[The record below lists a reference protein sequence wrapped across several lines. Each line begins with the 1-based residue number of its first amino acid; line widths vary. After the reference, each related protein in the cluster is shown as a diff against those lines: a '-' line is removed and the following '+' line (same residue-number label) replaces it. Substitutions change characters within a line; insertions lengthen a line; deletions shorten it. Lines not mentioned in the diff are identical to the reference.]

1 MIIIGGIKKETA
13 DQEFQAGMSVL
24 EEMDESIFNKKPKNE
39 PLDIKPKIEPKE
51 EVIEKDSFGIFEKS
65 TENVNIEGT
74 SEANPEIEANT
85 AETSENVSRKSNIDN
100 VEIDSPPN
108 ETYSNN
114 KEFYDW
120 VSIKSYLKSRR
131 NEAKFL
137 NLKELFVKMY
147 PRLGSVKT
155 KNKSIQNMKN
165 CFKTKS

>member
-1 MIIIGGIKKETA
+1 M
-13 DQEFQAGMSVL
+13 
-24 EEMDESIFNKKPKNE
+24 
-39 PLDIKPKIEPKE
+39 KPKIEPKE

-147 PRLGSVKT
+147 PRFGSVKT

>member
-1 MIIIGGIKKETA
+1 M
-13 DQEFQAGMSVL
+13 
-24 EEMDESIFNKKPKNE
+24 
-39 PLDIKPKIEPKE
+39 KPKIEPKE

-147 PRLGSVKT
+147 PRLESVKT
-155 KNKSIQNMKN
+155 KNKSIQNSFGLSGKKPN
-165 CFKTKS
+165 YVCRSRFFFGHFLRNFEKSDVVLVRLG